1 VNEYFLKFL
10 FLGYHCGSDLGWSE
24 LFSFKAMPAG
34 SDWSPR
40 FAIFGDMGNVNAKS
54 LTRLQREVQLDY
66 YSALI
71 HVGDFAYD
79 LNDVSSSLE

>member
-1 VNEYFLKFL
+1 
-10 FLGYHCGSDLGWSE
+10 
-24 LFSFKAMPAG
+24 MPEG

-40 FAIFGDMGNVNAKS
+40 FAIFGDMGNENAKS

-79 LNDVSSSLE
+79 MNDVRYKYTVLVMYILGICD